1 MNAQEALLRWLECRL
16 EPADQSWL
24 RECCLKLAAG
34 VPDRLLYLI
43 FSQAVR
49 HAGKRPLA
57 ADPVEQSE
65 AFSIHPGWDLNDWT
79 RDQAAR
85 AAILLSIPPGSGA
98 VAAILALHQTAD
110 LGEHL
115 ALMRCLFL
123 LPDAKGLLH
132 IAREAIRS
140 NMRDVFAAISQ
151 RNPYPAG
158 YCDEIAWNQM
168 VVKCMFVDLPLR
180 FIYGLDRRA
189 NKELRRILVDLW
201 LERTAARRP
210 FSSEAW
216 RCVGPFADEK
226 AMSAMENAL
235 NSPLPERRG
244 AALGLWSVPEEKGRA
259 VLKVKAPE
267 LISSLQTGILNW
279 ENYDA

>member
-1 MNAQEALLRWLECRL
+1 MNAQEALLHWLKRRL
-16 EPADQSWL
+16 EPADHSWL
-24 RECCLKLAAG
+24 WECCQRLAEG
-34 VPDRLLYLI
+34 VPDRVLYLT

-49 HAGKRPLA
+49 HVGKRPLA
-57 ADPVEQSE
+57 VDLVEQGE
-65 AFSIHPGWDLNDWT
+65 AFSIHPGWDLSDWT
-79 RDQAAR
+79 CDQAAR
-85 AAILLSIPPGSGA
+85 ASILLSIPSGSGA

-115 ALMRCLFL
+115 AVVRCLFL

-140 NMRDVFAAISQ
+140 NIRDVFAAISQ

-158 YCDEIAWNQM
+158 HCDEIAWNQM
-168 VVKCMFVDLPLR
+168 VVKCLFVDLPLR
-180 FIYGLDRRA
+180 SIYGLDRRA

-226 AMSAMENAL
+226 AMSAMETAL
-235 NSPLPERRG
+235 NGPLPESRG
-244 AALGLWSVPEEKGRA
+244 AALGLWSAPEEKGRA

-267 LISSLQTGILNW
+267 LIGALQAGILNW